1 MFFDQSTALKNRRL
15 ENIVCCIMYSREIVY
30 YKYIIMFKGPKTI
43 GTQQPTFQKKL
54 LENSICC
61 YILINTI
68 IMYITKIKINFLH
81 IYTYVL
87 QYTLKNL

>member
-1 MFFDQSTALKNRRL
+1 M
-15 ENIVCCIMYSREIVY
+15 I
-30 YKYIIMFKGPKTI
+30 KGPKAI

-54 LENSICC
+54 LENSIYS

-87 QYTLKNL
+87 